1 MPETPVVEYLFLGLR
16 FGRLSGGFVQS
27 YTGDRALRG
36 RVDREPVPLP
46 ELLASQA
53 RELRRTVRRAALDAD
68 REDFLLGQ
76 LAALDCA
83 ARGLAGAPVSF
94 AGKLRG
100 CFQIEANRA
109 DPELYAAVHAE
120 LAHWLPR
127 GATLFERM
135 ANFRERELIPARALP
150 DCVRALS
157 EAFRS
162 LTREAFRLPAHE
174 RVTYRF
180 RHDHSFG
187 GLQHYLGNGR
197 SVVTVSTAVPHRLSD
212 LPRLLAHESYPG
224 HHTQHCR
231 GTLPEH
237 DIALVDTPQCAISEG
252 LAERALDVLLG
263 PDWGARV
270 RDALGGILQLPPA
283 EDLERM
289 DAARRVLAG
298 VRRDA
303 ALMLHEHGTDPHRVR
318 EYLRRWLLLDDSRAR
333 ALLERLSDPSTA
345 AYAAVRPA
353 AYELTGAWL
362 DVEGPEHR
370 RARYE
375 RLLDRP
381 LPPRTLRSELSG
393 RIAACADVPCC
404 VPEWPRWICCN
415 AWPSSPGRTRRPPPS
430 GPS

>member
-1 MPETPVVEYLFLGLR
+1 MPEAPVAEYLVLGLR
-16 FGRLSGGFVQS
+16 LGRLSRGFVQS
-27 YTGDRALRG
+27 YTGDQALRG
-36 RVDREPVPLP
+36 QVDREPAPLP
-46 ELLASQA
+46 GVLASQA
-53 RELRRTVRRAALDAD
+53 RALRRTVRQAALDAD

-83 ARGLAGAPVSF
+83 ARGLTGAPVSF
-94 AGKLRG
+94 AGKLRR
-100 CFQIEANRA
+100 CFQLEADRT
-109 DPELYAAVHAE
+109 DPERYAAVHAE

-127 GATLFERM
+127 GATLLERM
-135 ANFRERELIPARALP
+135 ANFRERERIPTKALP

-157 EAFRS
+157 EVLRA

-180 RHDHSFG
+180 RHEPSFG
-187 GLQHYLGNGR
+187 GLQHYLGDGR

-237 DIALVDTPQCAISEG
+237 EISLAPTPQCALSEG

-263 PDWGARV
+263 PAWSVRV
-270 RDALGGILQLPPA
+270 CEVLHGILPLPAA

-333 ALLERLSDPSTA
+333 VLLERLSDPSAA
-345 AYAAVRPA
+345 AYAAVCPS
-353 AYELTGAWL
+353 AYELTGGWL
-362 DVEGPEHR
+362 DAEGPDCR
-370 RARYE
+370 RARYA

-381 LPPRTLRSELSG
+381 LPPHTLRSELSG
-393 RIAACADVPCC
+393 IIAA
-404 VPEWPRWICCN
+404 
-415 AWPSSPGRTRRPPPS
+415 
-430 GPS
+430 

>member
-1 MPETPVVEYLFLGLR
+1 MPEAPVAEYLLLGLR
-16 FGRLSGGFVQS
+16 FGRLSRGFVQS

-36 RVDREPVPLP
+36 QVDREPAPLP
-46 ELLASQA
+46 GVLASQA
-53 RELRRTVRRAALDAD
+53 RGLRRTVRRAALGAD
-68 REDFLLGQ
+68 RADFLLGQ

-83 ARGLAGAPVSF
+83 ARGLAGGPVSF
-94 AGKLRG
+94 AGRLRR
-100 CFQIEANRA
+100 CFQIEVHRT
-109 DPELYAAVHAE
+109 DPEHYAAVHAE

-127 GATLFERM
+127 GATLAERV
-135 ANFRERELIPARALP
+135 ANFRERERVPAEALP
-150 DCVRALS
+150 GCVRALS
-157 EAFRS
+157 ESFRVLS
-162 LTREAFRLPAHE
+162 HEAFRLPSHE

-180 RHDHSFG
+180 RHDPSFG
-187 GLQHYLGNGR
+187 GLQHYLGGGR

-237 DIALVDTPQCAISEG
+237 DISLTDTPQCTVSEG

-263 PDWGARV
+263 PAWGARV
-270 RDALGGILQLPPA
+270 REVLHGILPVPAA

-318 EYLRRWLLLDDSRAR
+318 EYLRCWLLLDDSRAR
-333 ALLERLSDPSTA
+333 VLLERLSDPSTA
-345 AYAAVRPA
+345 AYAVVCPA

-362 DVEGPEHR
+362 DAEGPEHR

-375 RLLDRP
+375 RLLDRS
-381 LPPRTLRSELSG
+381 LPPHTLRSELSG
-393 RIAACADVPCC
+393 RIAA
-404 VPEWPRWICCN
+404 
-415 AWPSSPGRTRRPPPS
+415 
-430 GPS
+430 